1 MSRLYPRAT
10 LNIIANYT
18 SIGKNRPYR
27 NSLID
32 FWEIVRKNRRF
43 VLRIFL

>member
-10 LNIIANYT
+10 LNIIANY
-18 SIGKNRPYR
+18 IGKNRPYR
-27 NSLID
+27 NNLID

-43 VLRIFL
+43 VIRIFM